1 MAKRIKH
8 SGVAGGARDD
18 SVSALGSRRSL
29 ADTSVTSTADLSV
42 FSSGRSHAPDNSLDT
57 HSISDDGTGSDGS
70 GICGMSIQRAPSTAQ
85 STPRATPHPPSASP
99 LSDDVVRIHVTYN
112 PLAASPSRLHP
123 VTPSKYKA
131 YSDEH
136 HKPVSLP
143 FYTNNG
149 TNMPSD
155 NRIRIQVP
163 SEELLTP
170 VVDSG
175 RIITQR
181 YIDSRSE
188 LFDLK

>member
-1 MAKRIKH
+1 MVRLQ
-8 SGVAGGARDD
+8 GVC
-18 SVSALGSRRSL
+18 
-29 ADTSVTSTADLSV
+29 
-42 FSSGRSHAPDNSLDT
+42 LDR
-57 HSISDDGTGSDGS
+57 S